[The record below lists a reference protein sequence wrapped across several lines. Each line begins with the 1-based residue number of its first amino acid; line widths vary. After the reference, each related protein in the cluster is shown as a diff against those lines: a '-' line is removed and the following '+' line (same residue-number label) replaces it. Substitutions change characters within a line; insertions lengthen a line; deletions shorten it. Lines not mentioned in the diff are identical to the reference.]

1 MLSYIEYTVAM
12 LVCALLLLL
21 VQYTGYN
28 RVTERVTS
36 KPGPDVTHISG
47 LPFLDNNLVNLVSA
61 TLTSALTGLA
71 ALRVFW

>member
-1 MLSYIEYTVAM
+1 LTAAYINYI
-12 LVCALLLLL
+12 LLFLL

-28 RVTERVTS
+28 RVTGRVTS

-61 TLTSALTGLA
+61 TLTSVLTGLA